1 MFWGLLLFYTHLLLL
16 LQTSVLWLSIVTF
29 NNDAKPP
36 PKWILRKFS
45 LGGLPHLETFT
56 WQIWP
61 PLRRLPGLADRAT
74 YLSWSPHLSCK
85 CDHIKMRDYM
95 DRRVTSP
102 TLGPP
107 PPCKQALSLLVGK
120 STLLRI
126 SLKCSMYLCLY
137 ILENFWSFICLSLI
151 LLTFFHIVS
160 LYPGKSFCWRGRV
173 FLWHP
178 PWELVP

>member
-1 MFWGLLLFYTHLLLL
+1 MFWGLMLFYTHLLLL

-36 PKWILRKFS
+36 PKWILREFS

-85 CDHIKMRDYM
+85 RDHIKMRDYV
-95 DRRVTSP
+95 DRRVTPPKLVTSP
-102 TLGPP
+102 TWGTP
-107 PPCKQALSLLVGK
+107 PPCKQTLWKYNYEQTFPLRYIPSESSLGVINPHGLF
-120 STLLRI
+120 TQRP
-126 SLKCSMYLCLY
+126 
-137 ILENFWSFICLSLI
+137 W
-151 LLTFFHIVS
+151 
-160 LYPGKSFCWRGRV
+160 GREEKL
-173 FLWHP
+173 F
-178 PWELVP
+178 